1 MKHLPFT
8 VALGF
13 ALVHCQGTPPGKSAL
28 PASSA
33 TAPRASSSAEA
44 PVPASA
50 PPMPLAITNVYPGTA
65 ALENTSDAPV
75 RLSSKLSIE
84 RADPSGGWT
93 KVNGLDLDGQPGKG
107 LRLVESCA
115 DQPGACVTLEPHATF
130 RPVAWSG
137 MDCSAQ
143 CNGPCGANAFVTGR
157 FRWVVEACEGG
168 AMPGP
173 AFELPN
179 ARAALGRYAVTDAL
193 DHASAARLERPPPN
207 WDGSKA
213 PTPGTIGGLSVRPRS
228 ERPVDAA
235 DLATLVT
242 FLRTASNFDDRVA
255 KRCLMQTFV
264 GLRLV
269 RRPASTGPV
278 RDEPADLFADFTCN
292 VLFTIRG
299 GDARHP
305 RTVEATHFDPGRATF
320 VALVKKLLPDDPEIA
335 KLK

>member
-13 ALVHCQGTPPGKSAL
+13 ALLHCQGTPPGRSAL
-28 PASSA
+28 PAPSA
-33 TAPRASSSAEA
+33 TAQAASSSPGA
-44 PVPASA
+44 PSLAPSPAVG
-50 PPMPLAITNVYPGTA
+50 ITNVYPGTVA
-65 ALENTSDAPV
+65 IENTSDAPL
-75 RLSSKLSIE
+75 RLSSKLTIE
-84 RADPSGGWT
+84 RADPSGAWT
-93 KVNGLDLDGQPGKG
+93 KVDGLDLDGQPGKG
-107 LRLVESCA
+107 LRLVESCT
-115 DQPGACVTLEPHATF
+115 DQPAACVTLGPHATF
-130 RPVAWSG
+130 HPVAWSG

-143 CNGPCGANAFVTGR
+143 CNGPCGGNTFVTGR
-157 FRWVVEACEGG
+157 FRWVVQGCEGG

-173 AFELPN
+173 AFDLPN
-179 ARAALGRYAVTDAL
+179 AQSVLGRYGVTDAL
-193 DHASAARLERPPPN
+193 DHATVARLERPPPN
-207 WDGSKA
+207 WDGTKPPA
-213 PTPGTIGGLSVRPRS
+213 PGTIGGLAVRQRS

-235 DLATLVT
+235 DLATLAT

-292 VLFTIRG
+292 ALFTIRG